1 MTDAGEGGELFP
13 DEGVRARFARQRTE
27 CVCRDDEAI
36 GNLDPERHELPHRRA
51 GPVPRCAGTPD
62 ASQRSGDRTMSN
74 TVGDCMNPQLVYI
87 REGDRADLALRP
99 ILEFGITAVPVIDDE
114 HRPVG
119 MVSIRELVDPGRH
132 GEWVSTSMATVALD
146 VPIAVAA
153 RTMAEGDLHQ
163 MVVLDA
169 EGRAAGMLSALDV
182 VRGLL
187 GLAAKH
193 PTAIDA
199 FDSAAPMP

>member
-1 MTDAGEGGELFP
+1 
-13 DEGVRARFARQRTE
+13 
-27 CVCRDDEAI
+27 
-36 GNLDPERHELPHRRA
+36 
-51 GPVPRCAGTPD
+51 
-62 ASQRSGDRTMSN
+62 MSN
-74 TVGDCMNPQLVYI
+74 TVRDCMNPQLVYI

-99 ILEFGITAVPVIDDE
+99 ILDFGITAVPVIDDE

-119 MVSIRELVDPGRH
+119 TVSIRELVDPRRH
-132 GEWVSTSMATVALD
+132 GEWVTTPMATISLD

-193 PTAIDA
+193 PKAIAA